1 MIRFR
6 PRKSFTIRGRPG
18 AAVAAGPGRRWRGCG
33 LSRAGRGGRRAL
45 AEAGRGGARQR
56 AEPRRARAASA
67 PGALPSW
74 WQGRSGRSDCGF
86 HPPRVRRGGV
96 EDAAR
101 PRCHLP
107 LQPATAVCAGP
118 ASGSSP
124 SVPGSFRDLRPC
136 PPPSGA
142 VRSPWRCCAPRP
154 GPPGPQRRLQP
165 SPPCAQHAPPPGRE
179 EPALRPS
186 PPPRVSGLIG
196 QLASAL
202 PAPKIG
208 HR

>member
-56 AEPRRARAASA
+56 AEPRRARALRRPREPCRAGGRAAPAAPTAVSIRRECVGAASRTR
-67 PGALPSW
+67 PGRGATSPSS
-74 WQGRSGRSDCGF
+74 R
-86 HPPRVRRGGV
+86 
-96 EDAAR
+96 R
-101 PRCHLP
+101 PRCVRCLR
-107 LQPATAVCAGP
+107 AGP

-142 VRSPWRCCAPRP
+142 LAVAVLRPAARAPRP
-154 GPPGPQRRLQP
+154 PAA
-165 SPPCAQHAPPPGRE
+165 SAAVT
-179 EPALRPS
+179 ALRPA
-186 PPPRVSGLIG
+186 R
-196 QLASAL
+196 
-202 PAPKIG
+202 APS
-208 HR
+208 RP